1 MTPDL
6 ITRYAAPV
14 PRYTSYP
21 TAPHF
26 HEGINAGVYHHWL
39 EALPD
44 DATLSLYAHVPY
56 CDTLCWFCG
65 CNTKITRQYEPVHS
79 YLEALGAE
87 MATIA
92 RYVARRATVRHIDW
106 GGGSPSICRQ
116 PISAD

>member
-44 DATLSLYAHVPY
+44 DATLSALRACAVLRYAV
-56 CDTLCWFCG
+56 LVL
-65 CNTKITRQYEPVHS
+65 R
-79 YLEALGAE
+79 L
-87 MATIA
+87 
-92 RYVARRATVRHIDW
+92 
-106 GGGSPSICRQ
+106 
-116 PISAD
+116 

>member
-1 MTPDL
+1 VTPDL

-26 HEGINAGVYHHWL
+26 HEGINAAVYHLWL

-65 CNTKITRQYEPVHS
+65 CNYQDHS
-79 YLEALGAE
+79 A
-87 MATIA
+87 
-92 RYVARRATVRHIDW
+92 V
-106 GGGSPSICRQ
+106 
-116 PISAD
+116 